1 MKDSRRW
8 VLAACG
14 TALLGLGV
22 WLGLGLH
29 RQLLVPRPSTL
40 ILDRHGSY
48 LGEVSGDDDARG
60 YWPLPVPTPER
71 IARATLESE
80 DRRFYDHGGVSGLS
94 ILRALWQNARSLKV
108 VSGASTIAMQV
119 ARMQAPGSRGL
130 LRKLREGL
138 EAELLI
144 SAFGHEAVLRDY
156 LTVAPYGNRVHGAVR
171 AARLYFGKPPED
183 LSWLQAAY
191 LAGLPQ
197 APGRMN
203 PYEPD
208 GRRRGLDRAKRI
220 LARLRA
226 VGAISEPELREALG
240 SDLGIVPLPHRPSDA
255 LHAALAWGRRP
266 RAQWSPIET
275 ATLDLDVQA
284 KVAGILSHRLDQ
296 LRGAGVIN
304 GSALVVDAESGDI
317 LAYVGSRDY
326 FSADDHGAVDF
337 VQTKRSPGSAL
348 KPFIYALGLEQGR
361 FTAASLLADT
371 PVDIQTEGRE
381 AYLPENINHGY
392 LGPMLFREALANSRN
407 IPALRVLSEVG
418 VEPTLRLLSRSGI
431 AGISFEP
438 DHYGLGLAIGNLPV
452 SLAELVSSYG
462 LFAHEGNRLP
472 LRWFADD
479 PKAPPERLLRP
490 EVADQVRHILADP
503 LARHPSFKTG
513 STLDYPYAVAVKTG
527 TSQGYRDAWTV
538 ALSDRLLVGVWI
550 GAPDWKRTDH
560 VTGASGPAP
569 AVHQILD
576 ALMPGYEPYRSRTQT
591 FREPPSYVERVIC
604 PISGKLA
611 GPDCPDSKVEAFA
624 PGTEPYEVCP
634 FHQRVRLDRRNGLRA
649 GPNCPDAAVEVRPML
664 ALPHAFER
672 WARLHHL
679 ETAPRRESPLCPSG
693 PDEGSASITI
703 EEPQDNARFL
713 RDPDA
718 PPSEAAIRLSAE
730 VKPADEQIV
739 WIVDGVPVEEV
750 GYPFESRWELTP
762 GKHVI
767 TAAMLRRQA
776 VSRSVRVY
784 VQN

>member
-1 MKDSRRW
+1 MRSRRRW
-8 VLAACG
+8 ALAACG
-14 TALLGLGV
+14 TALLGLSV

-29 RQLLVPRPSTL
+29 EQLIVPRPSTL
-40 ILDRHGSY
+40 IIDRHGSY
-48 LGEVSGDDDARG
+48 LGEVSGDDDA
-60 YWPLPVPTPER
+60 PER
-71 IARATLESE
+71 IARATLETE
-80 DRRFYDHGGVSGLS
+80 DRRFYDHGGVSFLS

-108 VSGASTIAMQV
+108 VSGASTISMQV
-119 ARMQAPGSRGL
+119 ARMQDPGSRGL
-130 LRKLREGL
+130 FRKLREGL
-138 EAELLI
+138 EAQLLVH
-144 SAFGHEAVLRDY
+144 AFGHEAVLRDY
-156 LTVAPYGNRVHGAVR
+156 LTVAPYGNRVRGAVR
-171 AARLYFGKPPED
+171 AARLYFGKPLED

-203 PYEPD
+203 PYEPE
-208 GRRRGLDRAKRI
+208 GRGRGLDRAKRI
-220 LARLRA
+220 LARLHA
-226 VGAISEPELREALG
+226 VGALSEAELREALG
-240 SDLGIVPLPHRPSDA
+240 SQLGIVPLPHRPNDA

-266 RAQWSPIET
+266 RATWQPIET
-275 ATLDLDVQA
+275 ATLDLDMQT
-284 KVAGILSHRLDQ
+284 KVAEILSRRLGQ
-296 LRGAGVIN
+296 LRGAGSIN
-304 GSALVVDAESGDI
+304 GSALVVDSESGDI

-326 FSADDHGAVDF
+326 FSPDDHGAVDF

-381 AYLPENINHGY
+381 AYLPENINHGF

-418 VEPTLRLLSRSGI
+418 VEPTLRLLARSGI

-438 DHYGLGLAIGNLPV
+438 DRYGLGLAIGNLPV

-462 LFAHEGNRLP
+462 LFAHDGQKLP
-472 LRWFADD
+472 LRWFDD
-479 PKAPPERLLRP
+479 DSKLPPERLLRP
-490 EVADQVRHILADP
+490 EVAEQVRQILSDP
-503 LARHPSFKTG
+503 LARRPSFKMG
-513 STLDYPYAVAVKTG
+513 STLDYPYAVAIKTG
-527 TSQGYRDAWTV
+527 TSQGYRDSWAV
-538 ALSDRLLVGVWI
+538 ALSDRLLVGLWI

-560 VTGASGPAP
+560 VTGAGGPAP

-576 ALMPGYEPYRSRTQT
+576 ALMPGYQPYRSRAQT
-591 FREPPSYVERVIC
+591 FPPPASYVTRVIC

-624 PGTEPYEVCP
+624 PGTEPYESCP

-649 GPNCPDAAVEVRPML
+649 GPNCPAATVEMRPML
-664 ALPHAFER
+664 ALPHSFER

-679 ETAPRRESPLCPSG
+679 EMAPRRESPLCPSG
-693 PDEGSASITI
+693 PEEGNASITI

-750 GYPFESRWELTP
+750 GYPFESRWALTP